1 MKMKLSAARETP
13 SRRSEGDAV
22 SSLYM
27 CKFSENTLVF
37 SKHFSKHFSVLEF
50 SVLVKT
56 LSVFKSV
63 FIFPTN
69 LRNAQKFVGDNSYL
83 RTIFQ
88 IRGFLCLP
96 GVIGTC
102 VKAGITIPECLE
114 YAI

>member
-27 CKFSENTLVF
+27 CKFSKHENTLVF

-63 FIFPTN
+63 FIFPIN
-69 LRNAQKFVGDNSYL
+69 LRNAQKFVGDATYL

-88 IRGFLCLP
+88 IRGFLCLT
-96 GVIGTC
+96 GSN
-102 VKAGITIPECLE
+102 KNRRHNLAGNLSHN
-114 YAI
+114 